1 MSPANDGNTVK
12 VHYTGKLED
21 GTVFDSSEGRDP
33 LEVKLG
39 DNAVIPGFEK
49 GLVGME
55 TGDKKTIT
63 IPSEDA
69 YGPHRDDL
77 IVEAN
82 QSDFP
87 ENITPEIGLQLQI
100 QKSDGQKLLVTI
112 VKIEDDKVALDAN
125 HPLAG
130 KTLTFDVEMI
140 EME

>member
-140 EME
+140 EMA